1 MPKNAKNLE
10 QKVDDLTLTVKD
22 LGQTVG
28 KLAVNVDQ
36 LTGNFDQLTGKVN
49 ELAVE
54 MRRGFKAVE
63 KKTDKKIDE
72 LAALTA
78 RGFEEV
84 DKKFNQ
90 NDKMHQIFADE
101 LQFVRSDINGLKIN
115 TSDELKSHNF
125 RLNRLERKVG
135 VVPLKD

>member
-1 MPKNAKNLE
+1 M
-10 QKVDDLTLTVKD
+10 VKF
-22 LGQTVG
+22 Q
-28 KLAVNVDQ
+28 Q
-36 LTGNFDQLTGKVN
+36 L
-49 ELAVE
+49 VE
-54 MRRGFKAVE
+54 HIRVVYGTIA
-63 KKTDKKIDE
+63 TKIDE
-72 LAALTA
+72 LVALTA